1 VRAVA
6 AGEAYLSPAVTRRV
20 IKTFKKSDT
29 DQAAEA
35 RRRLDRLSPRERE
48 VLDLLA
54 TGLPNAEIGER
65 LYMSEGTI
73 KTYVSR
79 ILTKLD
85 CTNRVQAAILAINAS

>member
-1 VRAVA
+1 MAWRRS
-6 AGEAYLSPAVTRRV
+6 LPWPPAH
-20 IKTFKKSDT
+20 T
-29 DQAAEA
+29 DQEVQA
-35 RRRLDRLSPRERE
+35 RRLLERLTPRERE

-54 TGLPNAEIGER
+54 TGLSNAEIGER
-65 LYMSEGTI
+65 PYMSEGTI